1 MLPQWP
7 PWQTEENIIYCSQA
21 SWLVEDDNQKKRERE
36 REREKER
43 CWLAI
48 RQNSTFLA
56 AAESEDE
63 TMIRTSQIFG

>member
-36 REREKER
+36 REREREMLVGDKTKLNFPGSR
-43 CWLAI
+43 
-48 RQNSTFLA
+48 RVRRRNY
-56 AAESEDE
+56 D
-63 TMIRTSQIFG
+63 